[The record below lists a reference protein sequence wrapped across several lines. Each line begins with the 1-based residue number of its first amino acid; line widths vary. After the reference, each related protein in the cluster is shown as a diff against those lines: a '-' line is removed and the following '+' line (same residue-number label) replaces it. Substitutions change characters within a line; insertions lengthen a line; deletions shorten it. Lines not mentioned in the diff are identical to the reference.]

1 MKTRQGLSCYSM
13 TFVCRLVMTWH
24 RSTISKNS
32 NIPKIAILNNKIQKY
47 YLKLLKVVLNRK
59 NDVFSVVVSLKA
71 VQITVLIVVTLL

>member
-47 YLKLLKVVLNRK
+47 YLKLLKVVLKRK

>member
-1 MKTRQGLSCYSM
+1 M

-24 RSTISKNS
+24 RSNISKNS
-32 NIPKIAILNNKIQKY
+32 NIPKIAILTNKIQKY
-47 YLKLLKVVLNRK
+47 YLKVLKVVLNRK